1 MLDKVQFRIT
11 YIFIFHDC
19 NLTQVATLSQKLV
32 KCRKLNSVDA
42 SLQKEIENIL
52 TCSEI
57 PKAPWEDGVCK
68 VCGIDND
75 DKSVLLCDACDAEYH
90 TYCLNPPLA
99 RIPSGNW
106 YCPSCVT
113 NKQMVSDAYT
123 ETAVVCP
130 QKKKDHSKLTLAYI
144 EAVAHLATVLETKEY
159 WEISVAEVG
168 LLFLQLTWNLVVNC
182 LDS

>member
-1 MLDKVQFRIT
+1 MDT
-11 YIFIFHDC
+11 
-19 NLTQVATLSQKLV
+19 
-32 KCRKLNSVDA
+32 
-42 SLQKEIENIL
+42 SLQKEIQKII
-52 TCSEI
+52 TYREI

-68 VCGIDND
+68 VCGVDND

-123 ETAVVCP
+123 ETAVVCRL
-130 QKKKDHSKLTLAYI
+130 QKKDHSKLTHANI
-144 EAVAHLATVLETKEY
+144 EVVAHLATLLEKEEY
-159 WEISVAEVG
+159 WEFSVTEVG
-168 LLFLQLTWNLVVNC
+168 LLILQIMTYLELNR
-182 LDS
+182 